1 MLNLP
6 YAPRQ
11 PRRLPEPINFAGI
24 ICFLPESRYI
34 LRIPEYELRITL

>member
-24 ICFLPESRYI
+24 ALYSAN
-34 LRIPEYELRITL
+34 T